1 MVVRK
6 ETQQTGVIVNQSA
19 QRHVS
24 RGLRAL
30 SSILAMVL
38 TMALMLLYAPTPSAR
53 AMESTTSAES
63 TDGMLSINSSTAV
76 LTDTS
81 GYHLNATV
89 TNTTG
94 QEIPAGT
101 LTLAMNAFYTFVSRN
116 DIQDWSE
123 GNGRIPTPQSVG
135 QADVPALQPG
145 ASANVSIDADAHQE
159 SLAAIN
165 SWGPKPVLLSYS
177 ANGTP
182 LAQSHTFVT
191 RTGAGLHTPSTPALH
206 ITVAQPLAA
215 NGWTTDSKLLGQLVD
230 EGGISSSKLA
240 KIAMPSKDDD
250 ARLSFLL
257 GNYITLT
264 NLTEREAQRII
275 DLHISPI
282 NVSVH
287 TTDPQLHCT
296 MLGNKNAER
305 SLDYI
310 QAFCKAG
317 IVMNGQIVICPGWND
332 GDQLRRTL
340 RDLTD
345 WEFSSCSLVPVGIT
359 KYRKGL
365 AKLRPVDADC
375 AREII
380 AIAEE
385 FGQENLRRFG
395 TRRFFCADELYLR
408 AGLPLP
414 QEDYYDGY
422 RQLENGVGML
432 RSLEQDFL
440 SAMRLEDPAAAPSP
454 FTIATGTA
462 AAPFLR
468 GLLEQAKAY
477 FPRLEGQ
484 VIAVE
489 NDFFGHTIDVAGLLT
504 GQDLSAQLQ
513 RVPSLG
519 RVLLPLHMLRH
530 GETVFLDDYTV
541 ARLADE
547 LGCPVQI
554 VGIDGGDL
562 LDAMLDA
569 SSTVS

>member
-1 MVVRK
+1 MSTIITSIDPDSPAMR
-6 ETQQTGVIVNQSA
+6 A
-19 QRHVS
+19 
-24 RGLRAL
+24 GLRAGQQL
-30 SSILAMVL
+30 LTINGHAVVDVL
-38 TMALMLLYAPTPSAR
+38 DYR
-53 AMESTTSAES
+53 FY
-63 TDGMLSINSSTAV
+63 
-76 LTDTS
+76 
-81 GYHLNATV
+81 GYDPVSH
-89 TNTTG
+89 
-94 QEIPAGT
+94 
-101 LTLAMNAFYTFVSRN
+101 LTLKNEDGSTRKLTVRKAEGEDLGLNFDTYLMDEMRSCANHCIFCFV
-116 DIQDWSE
+116 DQM
-123 GNGRIPTPQSVG
+123 P
-135 QADVPALQPG
+135 PG
-145 ASANVSIDADAHQE
+145 MRQT
-159 SLAAIN
+159 L
-165 SWGPKPVLLSYS
+165 Y
-177 ANGTP
+177 
-182 LAQSHTFVT
+182 F
-191 RTGAGLHTPSTPALH
+191 
-206 ITVAQPLAA
+206 
-215 NGWTTDSKLLGQLVD
+215 
-230 EGGISSSKLA
+230 
-240 KIAMPSKDDD
+240 KDDD
-250 ARLSFLL
+250 ARLSFLQ

-275 DLHISPI
+275 DLRISPI

-296 MLGNKNAER
+296 MLGNKNAAK

-310 QAFCKAG
+310 RAFCKAG
-317 IVMNGQIVICPGWND
+317 IVMNGQIVVCPGWND
-332 GDQLRRTL
+332 GDRLRRTL
-340 RDLTD
+340 RDLTEM
-345 WEFSSCSLVPVGIT
+345 EFSSCSLVPVGIT

-365 AKLRPVDADC
+365 AKLRPVDAAC
-375 AREII
+375 AAEILD
-380 AIAEE
+380 IAEE

-395 TRRFFCADELYLR
+395 TRRFFCADELFLR
-408 AGLPLP
+408 AGRALP
-414 QEDYYDGY
+414 EDDYYEGY

-440 SAMRLEDPAAAPSP
+440 SAMRLEEPDAAPSP

-477 FPRLEGQ
+477 FPKLEGQ

-562 LDAMLDA
+562 LDAMLEKE
-569 SSTVS
+569 V

>member
-1 MVVRK
+1 MSTVITSIDPHSPAEKAGIVVGEQLLEINGHHIVDVLDYRFYGYDPVAVLRLSKDGHTRTVTIRK
-6 ETQQTGVIVNQSA
+6 EEG
-19 QRHVS
+19 RDL
-24 RGLRAL
+24 GLNFN
-30 SSILAMVL
+30 
-38 TMALMLLYAPTPSAR
+38 TYLMDEMHQCANHCLFCFVDQMPPNMRPSLY
-53 AMESTTSAES
+53 
-63 TDGMLSINSSTAV
+63 I
-76 LTDTS
+76 
-81 GYHLNATV
+81 
-89 TNTTG
+89 
-94 QEIPAGT
+94 
-101 LTLAMNAFYTFVSRN
+101 
-116 DIQDWSE
+116 
-123 GNGRIPTPQSVG
+123 
-135 QADVPALQPG
+135 
-145 ASANVSIDADAHQE
+145 
-159 SLAAIN
+159 
-165 SWGPKPVLLSYS
+165 
-177 ANGTP
+177 
-182 LAQSHTFVT
+182 
-191 RTGAGLHTPSTPALH
+191 
-206 ITVAQPLAA
+206 
-215 NGWTTDSKLLGQLVD
+215 
-230 EGGISSSKLA
+230 
-240 KIAMPSKDDD
+240 KDDD
-250 ARLSFLL
+250 ERLSFLL
-257 GNYITLT
+257 GNYTTLT
-264 NLTEREAQRII
+264 NLSEREAQRII

-287 TTDPQLHCT
+287 ATEPQLHCT
-296 MLGNKNAER
+296 LLGNKGAER
-305 SLDYI
+305 SLEYI
-310 QAFCKAG
+310 RRFCKAG
-317 IVMNGQIVICPGWND
+317 IVMNGQIVVCPGWND

-340 RDLTD
+340 RDLTE
-345 WEFSSCSLVPVGIT
+345 WQFSSCSLVPVGIT
-359 KYRKGL
+359 KYRQGL
-365 AKLRPVDADC
+365 AKLRPVSPEDARD
-375 AREII
+375 II

-414 QEDYYDGY
+414 QEDYYEGY

-440 SAMRLEDPAAAPSP
+440 SAMGLEEPDAAPSP

-477 FPRLEGQ
+477 FPKLEGQ

-562 LDAMLDA
+562 LDAMLEKE
-569 SSTVS
+569 V